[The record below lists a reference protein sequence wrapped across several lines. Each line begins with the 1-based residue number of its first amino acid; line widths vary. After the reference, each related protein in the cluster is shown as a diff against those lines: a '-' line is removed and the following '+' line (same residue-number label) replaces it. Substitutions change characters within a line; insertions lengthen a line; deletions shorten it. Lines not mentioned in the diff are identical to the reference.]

1 MYAAIWGSI
10 FQAPQASLKSCWPG
24 NLNRAT
30 PRQELMES
38 LEESS
43 AAKQQRLTRRD
54 VQQNMQTTGP
64 SSVKMELADGVKVK
78 KEKSPEQEVS
88 FESQDK
94 GEMELDDFWL
104 RVKGEIKE
112 EIEQEEQEEHACKSS
127 SLDDLTPEEIMMKEE
142 MEEDPKH
149 DEAFESLQSQSDH
162 SEVAT
167 QEREIEKSNKAAN
180 SQAAAEP
187 EPKPFAKRRRL
198 TRRDVQQTMQTTG
211 PSSVKMELADG
222 VKVKKEKSPEQE
234 VSFES
239 QDKGEMELDDF
250 WLRVKGEIK
259 EEIEQEE
266 QEEHAC
272 KSSSLDDL
280 TPEEIMMK
288 EEMEEDPKH
297 DEAFESLQSQSD
309 HSEVAT
315 QEREIEKSNKA
326 ANSQAAAEPEPKPFA
341 KRRRL
346 TRRDVQQTMQTGGQS
361 SVKIELADGVKVKK
375 EKSAEQEISFD
386 RQDKEKMELDDLWL
400 KVHKKVNEQSLM
412 TFAAAN
418 AAAENALNPPES
430 ESGTGQVQTS
440 AQQQLE
446 PRACGMEDASKSKA
460 DEDCFWVR
468 EMRLDCSGRIS
479 IQNGIGTVGIV
490 ILSLAQA

>member
-1 MYAAIWGSI
+1 MLPFGAQFSKH
-10 FQAPQASLKSCWPG
+10 PRRRSKSCWPG
-24 NLNRAT
+24 NLNRTT

-43 AAKQQRLTRRD
+43 AAKHQRLTRQD
-54 VQQNMQTTGP
+54 MVQTMQTGGP
-64 SSVKMELADGVKVK
+64 SSGKIELAGGVKVK
-78 KEKSPEQEVS
+78 KEKSHEQEIS

-142 MEEDPKH
+142 MEEEPKH

-167 QEREIEKSNKAAN
+167 QERDIEKSNKAAN
-180 SQAAAEP
+180 SQTAAEP
-187 EPKPFAKRRRL
+187 EPKPVAKRRRL
-198 TRRDVQQTMQTTG
+198 TRRDVQQNMQTTG
-211 PSSVKMELADG
+211 PSSVKIELADG
-222 VKVKKEKSPEQE
+222 VKVKKEKSHEQE
-234 VSFES
+234 ISFER

-288 EEMEEDPKH
+288 EEMEEEPKH

-315 QEREIEKSNKA
+315 QERDIEKSNKA
-326 ANSQAAAEPEPKPFA
+326 ANSQTAAEPEPKPVA

-346 TRRDVQQTMQTGGQS
+346 TRRDVQQNMQTTGPS

-375 EKSAEQEISFD
+375 EKSAEQEISFE

-418 AAAENALNPPES
+418 AAAEHALKTPES
-430 ESGTGQVQTS
+430 ESGTSQVQTS

-446 PRACGMEDASKSKA
+446 PSAFGMEDASRSKA
-460 DEDCFWVR
+460 DEDCFGVY
-468 EMRLDCSGRIS
+468 EMRLDCSGSIS
-479 IQNGIGTVGIV
+479 IQNVIGTVGII